1 VLEAKNV
8 PTLGTHK
15 GNTNFSFWQRD
26 NQISDLNDIYLNF
39 LNLYD
44 HKLDKYNLVWEI
56 LKLLHIRARNTSYN
70 APET

>member
-1 VLEAKNV
+1 MYNR
-8 PTLGTHK
+8 
-15 GNTNFSFWQRD
+15 QRD
-26 NQISDLNDIYLNF
+26 NQISVLNDIHLNF

-56 LKLLHIRARNTSYN
+56 LKLLYVRARNTSYN